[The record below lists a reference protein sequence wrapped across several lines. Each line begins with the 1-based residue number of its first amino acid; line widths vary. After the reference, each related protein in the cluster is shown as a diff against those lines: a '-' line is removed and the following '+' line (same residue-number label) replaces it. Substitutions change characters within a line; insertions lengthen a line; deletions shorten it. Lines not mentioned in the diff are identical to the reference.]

1 MLMKQLAVDRTRSS
15 PLRVIRAN
23 AELRPDKKEPT
34 PSGRACLQAR
44 SVSTLRRNMIS
55 FPQTP
60 TLLLVGLVHSFE
72 SEDQVSCAQ
81 SGTTSRVCHL
91 IDSGHG
97 LDE

>member
-1 MLMKQLAVDRTRSS
+1 
-15 PLRVIRAN
+15 
-23 AELRPDKKEPT
+23 
-34 PSGRACLQAR
+34 
-44 SVSTLRRNMIS
+44 
-55 FPQTP
+55 
-60 TLLLVGLVHSFE
+60 LLLVGLVHSFE